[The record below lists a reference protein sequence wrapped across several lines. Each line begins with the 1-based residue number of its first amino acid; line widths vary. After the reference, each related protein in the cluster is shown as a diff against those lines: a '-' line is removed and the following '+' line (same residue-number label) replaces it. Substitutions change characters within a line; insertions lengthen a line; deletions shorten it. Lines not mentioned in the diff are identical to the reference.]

1 MVFMGCS
8 SLDISIS
15 SVSLVLEMFKQSD
28 EKSPYHMGHIICL
41 KTVNPNTD
49 SDWDLLQ
56 WVGMNWIIILFM
68 VLIIFIS
75 SLFPC
80 RLCHPFWS
88 LFSRHP
94 CLPFFSKVRIKL
106 LVGLYIAFSAY
117 IGIYLAKVWPWYMKI
132 RSINETFL
140 SFPPP
145 PPILPEQTTAAM
157 IPIITTPLIYHF
169 ILEGWNY
176 NIIAIGMTN
185 QIRISIASWIITY
198 DP

>member
-15 SVSLVLEMFKQSD
+15 SVSLVLEMFKHSD

-106 LVGLYIAFSAY
+106 LVGLYIAFFSLY
-117 IGIYLAKVWPWYMKI
+117 RHISSKSLA
-132 RSINETFL
+132 
-140 SFPPP
+140 
-145 PPILPEQTTAAM
+145 
-157 IPIITTPLIYHF
+157 LIYENS
-169 ILEGWNY
+169 IDKWNLFVF
-176 NIIAIGMTN
+176 
-185 QIRISIASWIITY
+185 SASTTHLAGADHSSDDSNY
-198 DP
+198 YHTLN